1 MQDCANTGRHSLNTN
16 YEQSSCPDCQSNTN
30 YVTSLQGVLKEILD
44 KNEAL
49 RTRVVE
55 IEALI
60 SQAEDELEVK
70 EELIKELQSLIRARK
85 LNMHKKKF
93 FEDQLG
99 KGSRS

>member
-1 MQDCANTGRHSLNTN
+1 MQDCAKSGRHSLNSN
-16 YEQSSCPDCQSNTN
+16 YEQSNCPDCQSNGE
-30 YVTSLQGVLKEILD
+30 YVTTLQGALKEILD

-85 LNMHKKKF
+85 LNKHKKKF

-99 KGSRS
+99 RSSRG